1 MVGNNRPTFGTRLKE
16 LRKKAGYTTQDD
28 FSEAFGRSLE
38 TVQNWE
44 QDKKYP
50 PMKTFLELCDF
61 LKCDADY
68 LAGRIEQKTH
78 DLTFLCAKTGLSP
91 EAIQALADI
100 KSGPFGGDDMHLVSI
115 ILSSVK
121 FKDILR
127 SIKDAKWA
135 GDEVEELACSAFG
148 LNKNDPPSDRLRAY
162 EALEGAI
169 RLLRAF
175 RFEVSE
181 AAAGI
186 LNEYM
191 GIDEML
197 LRIQKEQDHFD
208 LGKLEREVD
217 NELEKEIDDE
227 R

>member
-1 MVGNNRPTFGTRLKE
+1 MGNKRPTFGARLKE

-28 FSEAFGRSLE
+28 FSEAFGRSLD

-78 DLTFLCAKTGLSP
+78 DLTFLCAETGLSP
-91 EAIQALADI
+91 EAIQALAEI

-115 ILSSVK
+115 ILSSAK

-135 GDEVEELACSAFG
+135 GDEVEELARSAFG
-148 LNKNDPPSDRLRAY
+148 LNKNDPPSERLRAY
-162 EALEGAI
+162 QELEGAI
-169 RLLRAF
+169 RMLRAC

-181 AAAGI
+181 AAASI
-186 LNEYM
+186 LNKYL

-197 LRIQKEQDHFD
+197 LWIQKEQDHFD
-208 LGKLEREVD
+208 LKALERAAD
-217 NELEKEIDDE
+217 NELEKEIANE
-227 R
+227 H